1 MLQKN
6 RKGLKMFYDHKF
18 VISKRMKVMM
28 VCSVIVFGGV
38 GAYLVF
44 GNFMM
49 KRALSGMHGMPV
61 AVTAMQVKTDPWQ
74 SKLVAVGTL
83 KAYDGVDVTTEVVGL
98 VDATP
103 FKAGARVNKGDL
115 LVQLNADVEVSYLHS
130 LQAQAELSRVTYE
143 RDKKQLKVQAVSQ
156 AQVDIDEAD
165 LKSKLALVAQQE
177 AVVAKKKILAPI
189 KGRLGI
195 SLINV
200 GQFLNPGDK
209 IVTLQLLDPILVNY
223 FLPQQELS
231 RIKVGQEIVLSTDTY
246 PGVKFK
252 GSITT
257 INPKV
262 DPATRNVEIEATLVN
277 SDEKLL
283 PGMFGQVEITIGA
296 PQEFL
301 TLPQAAITYNPYGD
315 LVYIL
320 KEKEK
325 DKEGNMIYVANQ
337 RFVVLGETRGDQ
349 VQVTKGVE
357 KDELVVTSGQ
367 MKLKNGS
374 LAVVNNKVIPANNP
388 NPHLENK

>member
-1 MLQKN
+1 
-6 RKGLKMFYDHKF
+6 
-18 VISKRMKVMM
+18 MKVML
-28 VCSVIVFGGV
+28 VCSAIVFGGV

-49 KRALSGMHGMPV
+49 KRSLAGMHGMPV
-61 AVTAMQVKTDPWQ
+61 AVTAMQVKMEPWQ
-74 SKLVAVGTL
+74 SRLVAVGSL
-83 KAYDGVDVTTEVVGL
+83 RAKDGVDVTTEVVGL
-98 VDATP
+98 VDTAAFIP
-103 FKAGARVNKGDL
+103 GARVNKGDL
-115 LVQLNADVEVSYLHS
+115 LVQLNADVEVASLHS

-165 LKSKLALVAQQE
+165 LKSKQALVAQQA

-209 IVTLQLLDPILVNY
+209 IVTLQSLNPILADY

-231 RIKVGQEIVLSTDTY
+231 HIKVGQDIVLSTDTY

-252 GSITT
+252 GKITT

-262 DPATRNVEIEATLVN
+262 DPATRNFEVEATIVN
-277 SDEKLL
+277 ADEKLL
-283 PGMFGQVEITIGA
+283 PGMFGQVEITTGA

-325 DKEGNMIYVANQ
+325 DKDGNMIYMANQ

-349 VQVTKGVE
+349 VQVTKGLE
-357 KDELVVTSGQ
+357 KDDLVVTSGQ

-374 LAVVNNKVIPANNP
+374 LVMVNNKVVPANNP
-388 NPHLENK
+388 DPKLDNK